1 MTIIKEVTSDVAE
14 TDILSTAYAYL
25 KMLDTLSTDTA
36 VSALCRKQAKFYY
49 NLILKT
55 FPQVDEDFVWPL
67 TTLKTIEKINYL
79 FSLDNNSEIF
89 YNAKQ
94 FILLKGER
102 I

>member
-1 MTIIKEVTSDVAE
+1 MIIIKEITSDVAE

-25 KMLDTLSTDTA
+25 KMLDTLSTDKN

-49 NLILKT
+49 NYILKT

-67 TTLKTIEKINYL
+67 TTLKTVEKINYL

-94 FILLKGER
+94 FILLKGEK

>member
-1 MTIIKEVTSDVAE
+1 MIIIKEITSDVAE

-25 KMLDTLSTDTA
+25 KMLDTLSTDKN
-36 VSALCRKQAKFYY
+36 VSALCRKQAKLYY
-49 NLILKT
+49 NYILKA
-55 FPQVDEDFVWPL
+55 FPQVDKDFVWPL

-94 FILLKGER
+94 FILLKGEK